1 MLRARKSQGR
11 TGSDNDKCKMG
22 VPLSENLDG
31 TAFSAENVCD
41 ECDVLLTT
49 SRARSD
55 TLCAKNRAQ
64 IVARSAKR
72 HMSQK
77 PTQKGHPTQS
87 QTPTDAHLDRRM
99 RSQTHHDKFHTQ
111 ASHDGGSISL
121 GGLNTELHALE
132 ETVSDLNLT
141 VDELSR
147 EVAQLQVQHD
157 WANVASGYMT
167 CELGM
172 TWDQILQAMEQQR
185 SSDTLEPHI
194 VTGGLGRK
202 MISGK
207 FEVWVCIR
215 PDRLDYVAR
224 FDQTLRNK
232 YSGVQCMTANRL
244 VGILVR
250 V

>member
-1 MLRARKSQGR
+1 
-11 TGSDNDKCKMG
+11 MG
-22 VPLSENLDG
+22 VPVSENLDG
-31 TAFSAENVCD
+31 TAFSAANVCD
-41 ECDVLLTT
+41 ECDVMLTT

-55 TLCAKNRAQ
+55 ALCAKNRAQ
-64 IVARSAKR
+64 GISRSAKR
-72 HMSQK
+72 HMSRK
-77 PTQKGHPTQS
+77 TERKGHTTQS
-87 QTPTDAHLDRRM
+87 QTPTNADAHRM
-99 RSQTHHDKFHTQ
+99 RSQTHHDEFHTR
-111 ASHDGGSISL
+111 SISL

-132 ETVSDLNLT
+132 ETVSALNLT
-141 VDELSR
+141 VDELSK
-147 EVAQLQVQHD
+147 EFAQLQVQHD
-157 WANVASGYMT
+157 WTNVASGYMT

>member
-1 MLRARKSQGR
+1 VLRARKSQGR

-22 VPLSENLDG
+22 VPVSENLDG
-31 TAFSAENVCD
+31 TAFSAANVCD
-41 ECDVLLTT
+41 ECDVMLTT

-55 TLCAKNRAQ
+55 ALCAKNRAQ
-64 IVARSAKR
+64 GISRSAKR
-72 HMSQK
+72 HMSRK
-77 PTQKGHPTQS
+77 TERKGHTTQS
-87 QTPTDAHLDRRM
+87 QTPTNADAHRM
-99 RSQTHHDKFHTQ
+99 RSQTHHDEFHTR
-111 ASHDGGSISL
+111 SISL

-132 ETVSDLNLT
+132 ETVSALNLT